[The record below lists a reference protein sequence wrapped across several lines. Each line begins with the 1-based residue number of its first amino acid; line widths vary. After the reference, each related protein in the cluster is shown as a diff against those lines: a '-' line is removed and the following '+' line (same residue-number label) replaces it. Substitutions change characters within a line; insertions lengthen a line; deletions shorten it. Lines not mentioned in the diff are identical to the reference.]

1 MDALLDG
8 RSVKE
13 LKSFSFFLKKKKLS
27 SYKFGSVSLL
37 STCYWS
43 ASAFWFLGLP

>member
-13 LKSFSFFLKKKKLS
+13 LKSFSFFLKKNFPLINLAL
-27 SYKFGSVSLL
+27 FRH
-37 STCYWS
+37 
-43 ASAFWFLGLP
+43 